1 MLGVDQIVQIVEA
14 AVVRTE
20 EDQRITS
27 LASASAFDTETKC
40 C

>member
-1 MLGVDQIVQIVEA
+1 MLGVDQIVEVVVV
-14 AVVRTE
+14 AVVRTD